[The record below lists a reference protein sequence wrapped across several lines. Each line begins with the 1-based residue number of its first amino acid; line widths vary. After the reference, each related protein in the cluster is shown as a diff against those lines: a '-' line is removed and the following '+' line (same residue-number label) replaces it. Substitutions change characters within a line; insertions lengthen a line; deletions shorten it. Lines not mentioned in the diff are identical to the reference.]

1 MCKKAKLKLGLWL
14 ACLLTG
20 VSVLLGQWMI
30 AASSTTELDP
40 AMVAMAASEDTPSE
54 PIAFGPSKSVVLLAP
69 APAPTPKAKPAA
81 TASVDTRLV
90 ARLLVDSVTQIESAG
105 NPRMVGRHGERG
117 LMQIKAGAW
126 GDVTR
131 RLFGRR
137 ISFDR
142 AFEGKLNQQVG
153 AGYLTDLQQFLA
165 RHQRVWKAD
174 ERSLLLACYNAGP
187 ERVKRAGFDLRR
199 LPYHTQDY
207 VKRASALHDALL
219 ADHQVDPARVR
230 LAMAEQRLA
239 SSGS

>member
-1 MCKKAKLKLGLWL
+1 MCKKAKLKLGLWV

-20 VSVLLGQWMI
+20 VSVLFGQWV
-30 AASSTTELDP
+30 AAETAP
-40 AMVAMAASEDTPSE
+40 VMVET
-54 PIAFGPSKSVVLLAP
+54 VVA
-69 APAPTPKAKPAA
+69 AA
-81 TASVDTRLV
+81 TAPLPVSESMAILPAPSVVKPVPAPIAAAETGLDTRLV
-90 ARLLVDSVTQIESAG
+90 ARLLVDSVTQVESLG

-153 AGYLTDLQQFLA
+153 AGYLADLQGFLA
-165 RHQRVWKAD
+165 RHQRLWKAD
-174 ERSLLLACYNAGP
+174 ERSLLLACYNSGP

-199 LPYHTQDY
+199 LPAHTQDY

-230 LAMAEQRLA
+230 LAMAEQQVA